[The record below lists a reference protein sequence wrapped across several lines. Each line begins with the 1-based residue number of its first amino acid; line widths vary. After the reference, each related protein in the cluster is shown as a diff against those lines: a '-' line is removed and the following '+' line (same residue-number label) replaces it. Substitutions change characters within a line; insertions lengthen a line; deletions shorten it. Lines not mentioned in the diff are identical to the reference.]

1 MNEEVDKRYQTS
13 KWIFIWMTSL
23 ALLTIKIIPYI
34 SSSYPIIFGLFL
46 PLIVI
51 VWIISLI
58 NIVYEL
64 TIKKQYKNLRLTF
77 SDLLIL
83 IVIPLSITLCLAFL
97 VLVGGFIAIGH

>member
-23 ALLTIKIIPYI
+23 ALLTIKIIPYAY
-34 SSSYPIIFGLFL
+34 SSYWGMY
-46 PLIVI
+46 VI
-51 VWIISLI
+51 CYVWPISLI

-83 IVIPLSITLCLAFL
+83 IIIPISITICIAAAFM
-97 VLVGGFIAIGH
+97 IMAMQQ